1 MMNRRIALKQ
11 LGLLTAGAA
20 LLPACVK
27 EAAKSATITLKNIH
41 VSGGQ
46 EAVLA
51 EMAETLIPTTD
62 IPGAKAMNAHHFVL
76 RMVDDCQPE
85 EMQKDFE
92 KGFAE
97 FEQAVDKKH
106 GKSFDELSPSDRKAF
121 LTEIDATAKAER
133 EKDSLSAVSK
143 FYSLVR
149 RYTIQ
154 GFTSSEYVL
163 TNVFAYNMIPG
174 KFVGC
179 VPIADKND
187 VKTVMG

>member
-1 MMNRRIALKQ
+1 MINRRVALKQ
-11 LGLLTAGAA
+11 LGLLTAGVA
-20 LLPACVK
+20 LLPGCVK
-27 EAAKSATITLKNIH
+27 DAPKAASITLKNIH
-41 VSGGQ
+41 VNGGQ

-51 EMAETLIPTTD
+51 EIAETLIPTTD

-76 RMVDDCQPE
+76 RMIDDCQPE
-85 EMQKDFE
+85 ETQKDFE

-97 FEQAVDKKH
+97 FEKAVEKKH
-106 GKSFDELSPSDRKAF
+106 GKSFDELSAADRKAF
-121 LTEIDATAKAER
+121 LTEIDVAAKAER
-133 EKDSLSAVSK
+133 EKDDLSSVSK

-163 TNVFAYNMIPG
+163 TNVFHYNMIPG

-179 VPIADKND
+179 VPIQDKND

>member
-1 MMNRRIALKQ
+1 MINRRIALKQ

-27 EAAKSATITLKNIH
+27 EAPSAASITLKNLH
-41 VSGGQ
+41 VTGEQ

-62 IPGAKAMNAHHFVL
+62 IPGAKSMNTHQFVL
-76 RMVDDCQPE
+76 RMIDDCQPE
-85 EMQKDFE
+85 ETQKDFE
-92 KGFAE
+92 KGLAE
-97 FEQAVDKKH
+97 FQQAVDKKH
-106 GKSFDELSPSDRKAF
+106 GKSFDELSPSERKAF
-121 LTEIDATAKAER
+121 LTGIDATAKAER
-133 EKDSLSAVSK
+133 EKDNLSAVSG

-163 TNVFAYNMIPG
+163 TNVFHYNMIPG

-179 VPIADKND
+179 VPVTDKND
-187 VKTVMG
+187 LKTVLG